1 MADGTAIDGIR
12 SKLQHFLGWNTKD
25 QDKVAIKQRVR
36 DFAPIVFFD
45 FDFTLTVVHVFK
57 SLAGWVDAQV
67 CMLAM
72 RGMVVSEPHALTER
86 GQLRRLSELGPAWI
100 EQAFGGFSRVTAIRK
115 LLDGLINSGC
125 QIVLVTRGYVGV
137 ARKCLQ
143 EVDLLGKFDA
153 LYGNIGVA
161 YGTRT
166 AYDIETEQNVTGLSE
181 EVDRLW
187 SLLGKWKEGD
197 WDSKTEIVHRYQHQ
211 YMLTREQ
218 VLFVDDDSQELAPLR
233 HSALTVHAKGNGM
246 GERDMM
252 DILDLLGLQQEA
264 WASDCY
270 DYWHAL
276 RDPLASKPF
285 AITIFNRKH
294 IPIRASRH
302 IAMLEAEFAGRKSSL
317 RRFTLLMREPLLFLS
332 IAQQAYVKHVSLTG
346 DTQFSLKSLAPVIQ
360 GVEEHFGVGGL
371 LWERSDASFGSFG
384 DLQLLRGKSP
394 EVESVT
400 SNGNGK
406 VAMPVVSEL
415 DEQAEVPGVP
425 ASATGNHLYEEPLSK
440 HRPEEPVKTLTSLVR
455 MFQQTLLGLCPITLA
470 TAGRHRNTICCH
482 EVQSSPEEAVWCRY
496 QKKKHIGA
504 GHFGEVFQA
513 NELCTGRPVAVKHLE
528 RLDPEE
534 EGQGDEVSVLR
545 ALAHPNLLRIFE
557 VVKFPGEVL
566 IVTELAEQGS
576 LSTFAAAAAAGSQ
589 PEGAPWIAGAMQ
601 QILSAVAYCHRQF
614 VLHGDLK
621 PENVLIGGSRPDGS
635 PLCIVCDFGHA
646 TVCLGSELVA
656 APGDP
661 RYIAP
666 EVIAKEHLCTRS
678 DVYMLGVTAF
688 ELLTGGWL
696 PFFNLKAASL
706 PMCYQQLSRGGVHER
721 ILSEKGL
728 DWRDQERLRIACK
741 PEVQSVVLGMMAR
754 NAQDR
759 PEAVEVL
766 RTSWLQDA
774 HGPCKSAYDAML
786 KADANNGWGLWVP
799 QHPLFAKRLEKR
811 AGLSWT
817 YRMLLSLIGSG
828 LQSKELLGAR
838 LLFRRM
844 DEGGNGQ
851 LNKKQFCKAA
861 MAAGLDQ
868 EVSEAL
874 FVAGDLHSQ
883 SYLDFKNTVMLFL
896 DLDALSDD
904 ELLSELRS
912 LLTRILGP
920 SSCHPATGQVD
931 GTHGTPGTPGAD
943 AFRLSDLQSMLHA
956 RPDARMERWVKNLK
970 NGLGP
975 GDHVFTAELLLS
987 VLQNDCF
994 DKFPPTSGP

>member
-1 MADGTAIDGIR
+1 
-12 SKLQHFLGWNTKD
+12 
-25 QDKVAIKQRVR
+25 
-36 DFAPIVFFD
+36 
-45 FDFTLTVVHVFK
+45 
-57 SLAGWVDAQV
+57 
-67 CMLAM
+67 
-72 RGMVVSEPHALTER
+72 
-86 GQLRRLSELGPAWI
+86 
-100 EQAFGGFSRVTAIRK
+100 
-115 LLDGLINSGC
+115 
-125 QIVLVTRGYVGV
+125 
-137 ARKCLQ
+137 
-143 EVDLLGKFDA
+143 
-153 LYGNIGVA
+153 
-161 YGTRT
+161 
-166 AYDIETEQNVTGLSE
+166 
-181 EVDRLW
+181 
-187 SLLGKWKEGD
+187 
-197 WDSKTEIVHRYQHQ
+197 
-211 YMLTREQ
+211 
-218 VLFVDDDSQELAPLR
+218 
-233 HSALTVHAKGNGM
+233 
-246 GERDMM
+246 
-252 DILDLLGLQQEA
+252 
-264 WASDCY
+264 
-270 DYWHAL
+270 
-276 RDPLASKPF
+276 
-285 AITIFNRKH
+285 
-294 IPIRASRH
+294 
-302 IAMLEAEFAGRKSSL
+302 
-317 RRFTLLMREPLLFLS
+317 
-332 IAQQAYVKHVSLTG
+332 
-346 DTQFSLKSLAPVIQ
+346 
-360 GVEEHFGVGGL
+360 
-371 LWERSDASFGSFG
+371 
-384 DLQLLRGKSP
+384 
-394 EVESVT
+394 
-400 SNGNGK
+400 
-406 VAMPVVSEL
+406 
-415 DEQAEVPGVP
+415 
-425 ASATGNHLYEEPLSK
+425 
-440 HRPEEPVKTLTSLVR
+440 
-455 MFQQTLLGLCPITLA
+455 
-470 TAGRHRNTICCH
+470 
-482 EVQSSPEEAVWCRY
+482 
-496 QKKKHIGA
+496 
-504 GHFGEVFQA
+504 
-513 NELCTGRPVAVKHLE
+513 
-528 RLDPEE
+528 
-534 EGQGDEVSVLR
+534 
-545 ALAHPNLLRIFE
+545 
-557 VVKFPGEVL
+557 
-566 IVTELAEQGS
+566 
-576 LSTFAAAAAAGSQ
+576 
-589 PEGAPWIAGAMQ
+589 MQ

-896 DLDALSDD
+896 DLDALR
-904 ELLSELRS
+904 ELPAFWYTFSKQFVISTNFHNFPQLSTNFHHFQTNVLR
-912 LLTRILGP
+912 P
-920 SSCHPATGQVD
+920 SHFPLVCACPGGFNMAQHGSTSFDQVMMSSSASCD
-931 GTHGTPGTPGAD
+931 
-943 AFRLSDLQSMLHA
+943 F
-956 RPDARMERWVKNLK
+956 W
-970 NGLGP
+970 
-975 GDHVFTAELLLS
+975 
-987 VLQNDCF
+987 
-994 DKFPPTSGP
+994 